1 MYNPIVSEMTGEK
14 DIREKLG
21 LIHVYTG
28 DGKGKTTAALGL
40 ALRAMG
46 NGLEVAMVQ
55 FMKCDQY
62 YGEYQ
67 ISKEL
72 PHLTLLPM
80 GRNCLVHED
89 KVSQADIDAAKA
101 ALAKSKELLHSG
113 KYDMVIM
120 DEVNVS
126 IRFGLVKVD
135 EVVQILKE
143 RPPRVE
149 VVLTGRYAPPEII
162 EIADLVT
169 EMKCVKHPYTKGVP
183 ARAGIER

>member
-1 MYNPIVSEMTGEK
+1 MVSEMAGEK

-21 LIHVYTG
+21 LVHVYTG
-28 DGKGKTTAALGL
+28 NGKGKTTAALGL

-46 NGLEVAMVQ
+46 NDLEVAMVQ

-67 ISKEL
+67 ISKQL

-80 GRNCLVHED
+80 GRDCLVHED
-89 KVSQADIDAAKA
+89 KVSQADIDAAAA
-101 ALAKSKELLHSG
+101 ALAKSKELLHSC
-113 KYDMVIM
+113 KYDMVIL
-120 DEVNVS
+120 DEINVS
-126 IRFGLVKVD
+126 IRFGLVSVED
-135 EVVQILKE
+135 VVRMLKE

-149 VVLTGRYAPPEII
+149 VVLTGRYAPPEIV
-162 EIADLVT
+162 ELADLVT
-169 EMKCVKHPYTKGVP
+169 EMKCLKHPYTKGVP